1 MQKKKEKGGINDALL
16 EKERDQLANAL
27 ERLADVQREL
37 AEGQRSLMTG
47 HRALPCNYF
56 HSPFLPGIMHCTVP
70 FKCSIGSV
78 SPGMHYIFPKYIH
91 SQCLVGHDV
100 MYFPP

>member
-1 MQKKKEKGGINDALL
+1 MFHRMQKKKGKGGMNDALL

-47 HRALPCNYF
+47 LSLQPLAAAWGKPLHMWYMIALTEA
-56 HSPFLPGIMHCTVP
+56 PGRYMTACE
-70 FKCSIGSV
+70 
-78 SPGMHYIFPKYIH
+78 
-91 SQCLVGHDV
+91 
-100 MYFPP
+100 

>member
-1 MQKKKEKGGINDALL
+1 MNDALL

-47 HRALPCNYF
+47 QPCGHAYARAS
-56 HSPFLPGIMHCTVP
+56 H
-70 FKCSIGSV
+70 
-78 SPGMHYIFPKYIH
+78 
-91 SQCLVGHDV
+91 
-100 MYFPP
+100 

>member
-1 MQKKKEKGGINDALL
+1 MYPCVHLCNQALLQKKEKKGGMNDALL

-47 HRALPCNYF
+47 QL
-56 HSPFLPGIMHCTVP
+56 
-70 FKCSIGSV
+70 
-78 SPGMHYIFPKYIH
+78 IH
-91 SQCLVGHDV
+91 TSA
-100 MYFPP
+100 

>member
-1 MQKKKEKGGINDALL
+1 MNDALL

-47 HRALPCNYF
+47 RSPSFALQLLS
-56 HSPFLPGIMHCTVP
+56 HSTLSTGII
-70 FKCSIGSV
+70 SIT
-78 SPGMHYIFPKYIH
+78 ITRH
-91 SQCLVGHDV
+91 SS
-100 MYFPP
+100 

>member
-1 MQKKKEKGGINDALL
+1 MAPYFIHAQAMMHGVQKKKGKGGMNDALL

-47 HRALPCNYF
+47 PLLCPLYLQAESLPAF
-56 HSPFLPGIMHCTVP
+56 TLRDT
-70 FKCSIGSV
+70 
-78 SPGMHYIFPKYIH
+78 
-91 SQCLVGHDV
+91 
-100 MYFPP
+100 

>member
-1 MQKKKEKGGINDALL
+1 MASEVHTRKRVLQKKKEKGGVNDALL

-47 HRALPCNYF
+47 QHAALHLFSC
-56 HSPFLPGIMHCTVP
+56 C
-70 FKCSIGSV
+70 
-78 SPGMHYIFPKYIH
+78 
-91 SQCLVGHDV
+91 
-100 MYFPP
+100 

>member
-1 MQKKKEKGGINDALL
+1 MLQKKKEKGGVNDALL

-47 HRALPCNYF
+47 QHAAL
-56 HSPFLPGIMHCTVP
+56 HLPSC
-70 FKCSIGSV
+70 C
-78 SPGMHYIFPKYIH
+78 
-91 SQCLVGHDV
+91 
-100 MYFPP
+100 

>member
-1 MQKKKEKGGINDALL
+1 MLQKKKEKGGINDALL

-47 HRALPCNYF
+47 APSH
-56 HSPFLPGIMHCTVP
+56 
-70 FKCSIGSV
+70 
-78 SPGMHYIFPKYIH
+78 
-91 SQCLVGHDV
+91 
-100 MYFPP
+100 

>member
-1 MQKKKEKGGINDALL
+1 MNDALL

-47 HRALPCNYF
+47 PHTLHLQLPSTATAFRCNCFPLQLLMVFLQDRMMLTTKADDMLTVAAHPQQTEVGGSGDHR
-56 HSPFLPGIMHCTVP
+56 SKV
-70 FKCSIGSV
+70 
-78 SPGMHYIFPKYIH
+78 
-91 SQCLVGHDV
+91 
-100 MYFPP
+100 

>member
-1 MQKKKEKGGINDALL
+1 MHTRKRGSHALQKKKEKGGMNDALL

-47 HRALPCNYF
+47 QPVALQDPSTC
-56 HSPFLPGIMHCTVP
+56 C
-70 FKCSIGSV
+70 
-78 SPGMHYIFPKYIH
+78 
-91 SQCLVGHDV
+91 
-100 MYFPP
+100 

>member
-1 MQKKKEKGGINDALL
+1 MQKKKEKGGMNDALL

-47 HRALPCNYF
+47 NHALLCKCF
-56 HSPFLPGIMHCTVP
+56 HD
-70 FKCSIGSV
+70 SIS
-78 SPGMHYIFPKYIH
+78 
-91 SQCLVGHDV
+91 
-100 MYFPP
+100 

>member
-1 MQKKKEKGGINDALL
+1 MNDALL

-47 HRALPCNYF
+47 QPCGRAYACA
-56 HSPFLPGIMHCTVP
+56 SE
-70 FKCSIGSV
+70 
-78 SPGMHYIFPKYIH
+78 
-91 SQCLVGHDV
+91 
-100 MYFPP
+100 